1 MAHPNDTP
9 PALLTIDHVL
19 GFVRRH
25 GWRLVLAGLLGGAL
39 GGALSFGV
47 AKQWQAQV
55 TLQIGRVF
63 SQGNAMLVERPTEAV
78 ARLQLAVFRD
88 RVLQALSLP
97 LASEDSP
104 ETAMLRSSLHAGVL
118 RTTDLVTVSVRA
130 PSAEQAER
138 WLVAVNAI
146 LAEDHAQLLRP
157 SVGRLESEWKD
168 IEADYP
174 VAVARRD
181 ALYERALAGSNTP
194 EAWSAMESVL
204 RETLI
209 NQIEQ
214 SVRTLQLR
222 RATVA
227 EQLSPDLTFNT
238 RPMNGV
244 DVSRRPVFPSRP
256 LFAVVGAVLAG
267 LLVFVVCVVCDYRR
281 ARALRPGGSA

>member
-25 GWRLVLAGLLGGAL
+25 GWRLVLAGLLGGVL

-47 AKQWQAQV
+47 AKQWQAQA
-55 TLQIGRVF
+55 TLQVGRVF
-63 SQGNAMLVERPTEAV
+63 SQGSPLLVERPAETV
-78 ARLQLAVFRD
+78 ARLQLEAFRD

-97 LASEDSP
+97 LASEDSA
-104 ETAMLRSSLHAGVL
+104 ETAMLRNSLRAGVL
-118 RTTDLVTVSVRA
+118 RTTDLVTVGVRA
-130 PSAEQAER
+130 PSAEQAEK
-138 WLVAVNAI
+138 WLAAVNDI
-146 LAEDHAQLLRP
+146 LAEDHGQLLRP
-157 SVGRLESEWKD
+157 SVQRLENELKD

-174 VAVARRD
+174 VALARRD
-181 ALYERALAGSNTP
+181 ALYERALAGTGTP
-194 EAWSAMESVL
+194 GEWSAMESVM

-209 NQIEQ
+209 NQLEQ

-238 RPMNGV
+238 RPMDGV

-281 ARALRPGGSA
+281 ARAARPGGLV